1 MTQNLKDYSK
11 HEHSQVTCIFIEMLI
26 RRFPTIASAAPMK
39 MFCGNDVITLLL
51 QCKITFK

>member
-39 MFCGNDVITLLL
+39 MFCGNNVITLLL